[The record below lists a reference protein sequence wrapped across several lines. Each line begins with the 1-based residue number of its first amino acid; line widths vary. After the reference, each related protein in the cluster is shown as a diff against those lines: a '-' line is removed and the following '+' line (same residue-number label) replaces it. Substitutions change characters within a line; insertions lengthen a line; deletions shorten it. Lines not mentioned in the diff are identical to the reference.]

1 MDNKDEWHL
10 LFNQLTEDD
19 KKKLFQEARRR
30 SSPGYIRPLAFP
42 VLFALR
48 VSLMTFGL
56 LLLMPTHPIA
66 IPAAFG
72 GALSINLLIH

>member
-1 MDNKDEWHL
+1 MNIDDFRELRELAGNFHAWVIVLRL
-10 LFNQLTEDD
+10 L
-19 KKKLFQEARRR
+19 ARR
-30 SSPGYIRPLAFP
+30 IRPLAFP